1 MAADGRFISRGIRA
15 LALHGPMAEDASA
28 QALHVLLL
36 SLCGCLLLD
45 LVIVQPRTTAALA
58 NALLLALGFAS
69 YGTALAILQ
78 KGAVRAASVIYIVG
92 TWLIWTIVIVGNGG
106 IHSPGVV
113 FYVAIPIS
121 AAWLLG
127 FRAVILSG
135 IVCLASSLAMA
146 VLEIKGVLLPAMFPG
161 KPIGIWC
168 GLLTAMTIA
177 AVPAAR
183 VLQALRASLAQSR
196 HAELA
201 LRRQQEALEEL
212 VKSRTSEL
220 VVALDEAQAAKQRA
234 DAANNAKTLFLA
246 NMSHELRTPLN
257 AILGFSA
264 LIQQDASI
272 SGRQRENLEIIETS
286 GRHLLELIDDVL
298 DMSRIEAGAVRMDI
312 APVGL
317 YVLAQDATDML
328 RERAR
333 SKGLELALEV
343 TPAVPEGVRTDGGK
357 LLHVLTNLINNAIKY
372 TETGGVVVRVDA
384 APGEHAGEVRLRFDV
399 QDTGIGIT
407 PETQAQ
413 IFEPFV
419 QAASAAAKKG
429 VGLGLS
435 ICRHFIGLLGGSIA
449 VESAPGRGSRFR
461 VEIPAAIA
469 TVTETTA
476 PDVAEREV
484 IGLEPGQPEYRILLV
499 EDEPQNRVLLVQ
511 QLERAGF
518 ETRCAED
525 GAQAIEVFQSW
536 RPDFIWMDL
545 RLPVLG
551 GLEATRRIRQ
561 MEPEG
566 QRVKIAAL
574 TASAFSSQREQ
585 MLDAG
590 FNDLLGKPY
599 RAEKM
604 FACMARHLGVRFR
617 YGESTAAAFRYG
629 PDAIRTGELAGI
641 SPVLRDEL
649 STAVISLNS
658 QRIALAIERITR
670 ENGAVGEELG
680 RLASKFAF
688 TPILKALASS
698 KAPSTEVG

>member
-146 VLEIKGVLLPAMFPG
+146 VLEIQGVLLPAMFPG

-435 ICRHFIGLLGGSIA
+435 ICRHFVGLLGGSIA

-629 PDAIRTGELAGI
+629 PDAIRTGELADI